1 MSGWN
6 SPDSVGTLHLLLQ
19 LSGLFV
25 AAVVIA
31 AGTTAYHFWHR
42 FDDLVAI
49 ADRAREQY
57 LPGWRGDTAMTL
69 HNTFVGVA
77 ILGVAALLAT
87 GYAALQYGHR
97 KEELKIA
104 AHAASIARVRTEA
117 DALRRA
123 LAERD
128 ARTTNALALRQAMRD
143 AEVRH
148 LAEAAALRR
157 EIEQI
162 QARRATV
169 TVDRDT
175 EGRLAAEIATL
186 RRANDQAASRHAV
199 ELAALRQSLQQNDM
213 RRFAVVESLRW
224 EVKQTEA
231 KAETEI
237 ARLQEQLARTE
248 RRLASLQA
256 TRRLS
261 DDEKNVLIN
270 ALRPYAGQRVMI
282 AAIAGDADGKAY
294 AEDFVE
300 VFDAAGWQH
309 TTLAFRHWD
318 RDPVGVEVTLNE
330 ADGRAGRINTG
341 VGALINVVRKLSL
354 TDGNTIYLTAEVPSG
369 EVQIKIG
376 KKLPR

>member
-1 MSGWN
+1 M
-6 SPDSVGTLHLLLQ
+6 
-19 LSGLFV
+19 
-25 AAVVIA
+25 AA
-31 AGTTAYHFWHR
+31 
-42 FDDLVAI
+42 LVQNAFAEI
-49 ADRAREQY
+49 
-57 LPGWRGDTAMTL
+57 
-69 HNTFVGVA
+69 A
-77 ILGVAALLAT
+77 ILGTAALLAT
-87 GYAALQYGHR
+87 SYATAQYAAR
-97 KEELKIA
+97 KTELSA
-104 AHAASIARVRTEA
+104 LAHAASIARVRTEA

-123 LAERD
+123 LSERD
-128 ARTTNALALRQAMRD
+128 VRTSNALALRQAMRD

-169 TVDRDT
+169 TGDRDT
-175 EGRLAAEIATL
+175 EGRLAVEIETL
-186 RRANDQAASRHAV
+186 RRANDQAAARHAV
-199 ELAALRQSLQQNDM
+199 EIAALRQSLQQNEM
-213 RRFAVVESLRW
+213 RRVAVVESLRW

-231 KAETEI
+231 KAETEL
-237 ARLQEQLARTE
+237 ARLQDQLARTE
-248 RRLASLQA
+248 RKLASLQA
-256 TRRLS
+256 VRRLS

-300 VFDAAGWQH
+300 VFEAAGWQR
-309 TTLAFRHWD
+309 TALAFRHWD

-354 TDGNTIYLTAEVPSG
+354 ADSNTIYLTAEVPSG